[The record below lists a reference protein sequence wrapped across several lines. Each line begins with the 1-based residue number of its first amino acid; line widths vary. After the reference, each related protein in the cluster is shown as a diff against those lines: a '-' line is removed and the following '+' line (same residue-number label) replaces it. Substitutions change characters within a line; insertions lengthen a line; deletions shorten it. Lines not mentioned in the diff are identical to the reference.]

1 MTTMLSH
8 ERYCSEILGET
19 DRLRAALSEGGADVS
34 VTVPTCP
41 EWTLGHLLLHVG
53 QAHRMAT
60 MLVREQIMEFVPP
73 AAAARTDPAPAPG
86 EPSTDDLPGLT
97 AWLAEGAGE
106 LVEVLRKAGP
116 DSPVW
121 TFSEHQR
128 SGFWAR
134 RMAHETLMHRADVL
148 GTLGLPFTAEPAL
161 AADCIDEWLS
171 ILALPAAVAFKPR
184 LAELPGPG
192 RTLHLHATDTPAELD
207 AEWFIDLTGEGV
219 AWRRAHEKAAVAV
232 RGPLTDVL
240 SVLFSRLPADTDR
253 VEILGDRELFDFWLE
268 RAVF

>member
-8 ERYCSEILGET
+8 ERYCSEILAQTG
-19 DRLRAALSEGGADVS
+19 LLCAALGEGADVS

-60 MLVREQIMEFVPP
+60 GLVRDKVTEFVPP
-73 AAAARTDPAPAPG
+73 SSMRQPVPTPGPGDPAA
-86 EPSTDDLPGLT
+86 DDLAGLT
-97 AWLAEGAGE
+97 AWLTEGAE
-106 LVEVLRKAGP
+106 ALAAVLREAGP

-121 TFSEHQR
+121 TFSEQRR

-148 GTLGLPFTAEPAL
+148 GTLGLPFTADPEM
-161 AADCIDEWLS
+161 AADCVDEWLG
-171 ILALPAAVAFKPR
+171 ILSLPAAAAFKPR
-184 LAELPGPG
+184 LKELPGPG

-207 AEWFIDLTGEGV
+207 AEWFIDLTGEGIT
-219 AWRRAHEKAAVAV
+219 WRRAHEKAAVAV
-232 RGPLTDVL
+232 RGPMTDVL
-240 SVLFSRLPADTDR
+240 SVLFRRLPADTDR
-253 VEILGDRELFDFWLE
+253 IEVIGDRELLDFWLE
-268 RAVF
+268 RADF